1 VIVLKKILQK
11 YNLNQPYSGGLN
23 SYSLVL
29 MTSAFLKHFG
39 GVQSMSKNLQ
49 EILNYYGFFFNPQET
64 IINASLDIISAN
76 MLLSDPM
83 TVIDPHNQMNNVTRS
98 AFRIHD
104 IKGIFYRSFEYLMS
118 HHNMF
123 KMKKA
128 TEQSRQVVYE
138 EDVIHRLATDAI

>member
-1 VIVLKKILQK
+1 
-11 YNLNQPYSGGLN
+11 
-23 SYSLVL
+23 
-29 MTSAFLKHFG
+29 
-39 GVQSMSKNLQ
+39 MSKNLQ

-83 TVIDPHNQMNNVTRS
+83 NVIDPHNQMNNVTRS

-104 IKGIFYRSFEYLMS
+104 IKGIFHRSFEYLMS

-128 TEQSRQVVYE
+128 TEQSRQVVYG